1 MGPGYDGGLY
11 HLPHQ
16 NLIKHEKI
24 IFGLGNIRRFGF
36 GSINEYISSLLWIK
50 ENLIFLKFIQGTY
63 FLIFFCFI
71 IENVKKL
78 NINIKIILPIIF
90 LLPLLQRY
98 FTLAYTFT
106 DITTIFFTKFCP
118 WI

>member
-36 GSINEYISSLLWIK
+36 GSINEYISSLLWVK
-50 ENLIFLKFIQGTY
+50 ENLILLKFIQGTY
-63 FLIFFCFI
+63 FLIFCFI
-71 IENVKKL
+71 IENVKL
-78 NINIKIILPIIF
+78 NINIKIISQLF
-90 LLPLLQRY
+90 LLHSCKDN
-98 FTLAYTFT
+98 TLAYTFT
-106 DITTIFFTKFCP
+106 DIPTTIFYLLILL
-118 WI
+118 WM